1 MFLWQSTS
9 EAIIYS
15 MLSTYGYI
23 FVQVGQYITEGLDR
37 AKDSLTEAAALRE
50 KFILGASVS
59 RRVAAASAVIIFTF
73 LKMIFSYLR
82 CSCVCLNFICTEL
95 Y

>member
-1 MFLWQSTS
+1 
-9 EAIIYS
+9 

-59 RRVAAASAVIIFTF
+59 RRVAAAAASAVIIFTF

-95 Y
+95 YWLV